1 METSC
6 PNVCRAIHCGSCGGL
21 FHSQQKKKGNL
32 YEYVLTSHPVQ
43 VDFAD

>member
-1 METSC
+1 MYVELST
-6 PNVCRAIHCGSCGGL
+6 VGHVGDYFIHSR
-21 FHSQQKKKGNL
+21 KKKANL